1 VKRRAW
7 LLAGFLG
14 LAAPGCSPKQN
25 QKQDPTVIATVNGE
39 VIPRRDFERQL
50 AREAQ
55 AMEGD
60 ARTPEQMAPYKAA
73 LLETLT
79 EHLLLL
85 QAAKAAGVQVTQE
98 EVDRRVLA
106 LSSEY
111 PAGTFD
117 EALSGSQTTR
127 AALIRSTREQLTIE
141 KLLQQQVFGRVAVTE
156 EQIRRSFDEHAEEFA
171 EPEQVHAQQIV
182 VRGLDEAKRIQQQ
195 LWQGKKFSELARRY
209 SLSAD
214 AKVGGD
220 LGFFARGQMPPAFDD
235 VVFHLAP
242 GSTSEV
248 VSTDYGFHLFRVL
261 ERRPAHKR
269 DLAEVRPAIEQ
280 KLVSQLRAEAQ
291 RRYVEGLKGRAEV
304 KVNADTLQAAT
315 GRVVGAPSAEP

>member
-1 VKRRAW
+1 MRRPRT
-7 LLAGFLG
+7 LLG
-14 LAAPGCSPKQN
+14 LVASCAVACSPQQN
-25 QKQDPTVIATVNGE
+25 QQQDPTVVATVNGE
-39 VIPRRDFERQL
+39 VILRTDFERQL

-85 QAAKAAGVQVTQE
+85 QAARAAGIQVTPE

-117 EALSGSQTTR
+117 EALSRSQTTR
-127 AALIRSTREQLTIE
+127 AALIRSTREQLTVE
-141 KLLQQQVFGRVAVTE
+141 KLLQQQVFSRVAVTE
-156 EQIRRSFDEHAEEFA
+156 EQIRRAFDEHAEEYSEA
-171 EPEQVHAQQIV
+171 EQVHAQQIV
-182 VRGLDEAKRIQQQ
+182 VKGLDEAKRIQQQ

-220 LGFFARGQMPPAFDD
+220 LGFFARGQMPAAFDD

-242 GSTSEV
+242 GGTSEV
-248 VSTDYGFHLFRVL
+248 VSTEYGFHLFRVL
-261 ERRPAHKR
+261 EKRPAHKR
-269 DLAEVRPAIEQ
+269 DLAEVRASIEQ
-280 KLVSQLRAEAQ
+280 KLVSQLRTDAQ
-291 RRYVEGLKGRAEV
+291 RQFVDALKAKAQV
-304 KVNADTLQAAT
+304 KVNGDTLQAAT
-315 GRVVGAPSAEP
+315 GRVVGAASAEP

>member
-1 VKRRAW
+1 
-7 LLAGFLG
+7 
-14 LAAPGCSPKQN
+14 
-25 QKQDPTVIATVNGE
+25 
-39 VIPRRDFERQL
+39 
-50 AREAQ
+50 
-55 AMEGD
+55 
-60 ARTPEQMAPYKAA
+60 MAPYKAA

-85 QAAKAAGVQVTQE
+85 QAARAAGVQVTSE

-141 KLLQQQVFGRVAVTE
+141 KLLQQQVFARVAVTE
-156 EQIRRSFDEHAEEFA
+156 EQIRRHFDDHAEDFV

-182 VRGLDEAKRIQQQ
+182 VKGLDEAKRIQQQ

-235 VVFHLAP
+235 VVFHLSA
-242 GSTSEV
+242 GGTSEV
-248 VSTDYGFHLFRVL
+248 VSTEYGFHLFRVL
-261 ERRPAHKR
+261 ERRAAHKR

-280 KLVSQLRAEAQ
+280 KLLSQLRTDAQ
-291 RRYVEGLKGRAEV
+291 RRFLEALKAKAQV
-304 KVNADTLQAAT
+304 KVNDETLQAAT

>member
-1 VKRRAW
+1 
-7 LLAGFLG
+7 
-14 LAAPGCSPKQN
+14 
-25 QKQDPTVIATVNGE
+25 
-39 VIPRRDFERQL
+39 
-50 AREAQ
+50 
-55 AMEGD
+55 
-60 ARTPEQMAPYKAA
+60 
-73 LLETLT
+73 
-79 EHLLLL
+79 
-85 QAAKAAGVQVTQE
+85 VQVTQE

-141 KLLQQQVFGRVAVTE
+141 KLLQQQVFARVAVTE
-156 EQIRRSFDEHAEEFA
+156 EQIRRHFDEHAEDFA

-182 VRGLDEAKRIQQQ
+182 VKGLDEAKRIQQQ
-195 LWQGKKFSELARRY
+195 LWAGKKFSELARRY

-235 VVFHLAP
+235 VVFRLAP
-242 GSTSEV
+242 GTTSEV
-248 VSTDYGFHLFRVL
+248 VVTEYGFHLFRVL

-269 DLAEVRPAIEQ
+269 ELAEVRPAIEQ
-280 KLVSQLRAEAQ
+280 SLLARLRTDAQ
-291 RRYVEGLKGRAEV
+291 RRFVEALKAKAEI
-304 KVNADTLQAAT
+304 KVNAETLQAAT
-315 GRVVGAPSAEP
+315 SRVVAVPSAEP